1 MFSKNKARTPKH
13 IPNIN
18 AGNIIFGPEGK
29 DKYLENI
36 NTIWFNHK
44 KIDVC
49 KKLDLNE
56 VTKFKQILELV

>member
-1 MFSKNKARTPKH
+1 MMALQKLNLNNYEVCM
-13 IPNIN
+13 IGDNY
-18 AGNIIFGPEGK
+18 EK
-29 DKYLENI
+29 DILGANDLNI